1 MALSIS
7 TVTTGEWLKLLTGI
21 LGDRVESAGWDL
33 SQRFVL
39 RASTMLL
46 IFTGVIAALG
56 LSDYLFELFIKLA
69 PDSGTLLWRFGVNV
83 EKYALI
89 AALIAFGFLG
99 YSLYRKNPQLQFIM
113 EMILCLVIFLIV

>member
-1 MALSIS
+1 
-7 TVTTGEWLKLLTGI
+7 
-21 LGDRVESAGWDL
+21 
-33 SQRFVL
+33 
-39 RASTMLL
+39 MLL